1 MHSRCLNNFGLYA
14 FDKNNSIIG
23 KDVFCAVRHMIKEYK
38 PHRMEYRMVGGNP
51 VERHYDNFCRRY
63 NGKKIMLTDVFKDR
77 YGKYHDM
84 AIYEIIFDK
93 E

>member
-1 MHSRCLNNFGLYA
+1 MINIDKIQKEAAATANN
-14 FDKNNSIIG
+14 
-23 KDVFCAVRHMIKEYK
+23 
-38 PHRMEYRMVGGNP
+38 VGYCGYCGNP

>member
-1 MHSRCLNNFGLYA
+1 MINIDKIQKEAAATANNAGYCCICGS
-14 FDKNNSIIG
+14 NQ
-23 KDVFCAVRHMIKEYK
+23 
-38 PHRMEYRMVGGNP
+38 HRMEYRMIGGNP